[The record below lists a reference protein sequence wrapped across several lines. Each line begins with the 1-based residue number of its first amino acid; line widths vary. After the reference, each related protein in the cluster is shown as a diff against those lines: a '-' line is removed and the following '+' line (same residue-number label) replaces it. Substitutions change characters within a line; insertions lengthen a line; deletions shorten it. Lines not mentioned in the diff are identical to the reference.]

1 MNLDEIEEQLRVQ
14 LQYPSISTDDRRRA
28 MATLVEVY
36 KVRELSS
43 IREVLISLRKE
54 FSKTFEV
61 K

>member
-14 LQYPSISTDDRRRA
+14 LQYPSISTDERRWA
-28 MATLVEVY
+28 VATLVEVY